1 MTGPEH
7 YVAAERLQEHARALA
22 TADESPDPAETAARV
37 QRRMADLAAAQV
49 HATLA
54 VAAVLGLGANL
65 DRADELAWRAIAA
78 SS

>member
-7 YVAAERLQEHARALA
+7 YVTAERLQKHARALA
-22 TADESPDPAETAARV
+22 AADESPDPAETAARV